1 MDSPWRSQRL
11 VRRWERRI
19 WWKEGRR
26 GEDRR
31 LRKDV
36 GGKENRERKWE
47 GG

>member
-1 MDSPWRSQRL
+1 MDRGLWRRL

-31 LRKDV
+31 LKERC
-36 GGKENRERKWE
+36 GGKGEL
-47 GG
+47 